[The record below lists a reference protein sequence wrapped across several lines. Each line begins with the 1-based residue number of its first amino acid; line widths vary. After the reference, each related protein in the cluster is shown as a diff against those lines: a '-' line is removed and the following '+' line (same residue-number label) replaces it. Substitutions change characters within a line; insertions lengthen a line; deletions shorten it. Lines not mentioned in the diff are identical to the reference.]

1 MLDTFQGLPVH
12 TLVVHA
18 TVVILPIA
26 AVLVALAAILPRFRT
41 WAGPVPALAAVLSLV
56 LVPISTMSG
65 ENLYDRLKQFGGE
78 QPLIEDH
85 QELAELLIWIVIPF
99 AILAVLGYLLHR
111 RGAGQAVLMTV
122 SVLSVVAAGAV
133 AVDVALI
140 GHAGSKAVWSDTV
153 KNTDEP

>member
-12 TLVVHA
+12 ALVVHA
-18 TVVILPIA
+18 TVVVLPLA
-26 AVLVALAAILPRFRT
+26 AVSVALAAILPRFRA
-41 WAGPVPALAAVLSLV
+41 WAGPLPAIAAVISLV

-65 ENLYDRLKQFGGE
+65 ENLYDRIKQFGGE

-85 QELAELLIWIVIPF
+85 ERLAEMLIWIVIPF
-99 AILAVLGYLLHR
+99 AVLAVLGYVLHR
-111 RGAGQAVLMTV
+111 RGAGKAVLLTV

-153 KNTDEP
+153 NNTEP